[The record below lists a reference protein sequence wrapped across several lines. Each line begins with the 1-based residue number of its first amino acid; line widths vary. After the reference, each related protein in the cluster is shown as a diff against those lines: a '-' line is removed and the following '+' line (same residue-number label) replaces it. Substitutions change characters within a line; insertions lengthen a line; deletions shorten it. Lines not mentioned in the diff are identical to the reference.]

1 MDRGG
6 RMKNHKEKI
15 AYLKDLKQRVYDTPT
30 LDFVSGKRYSNQ
42 KHYFLKLINT
52 MIKDEEK
59 KELK

>member
-1 MDRGG
+1 MWKCKECG
-6 RMKNHKEKI
+6 EKI
-15 AYLKDLKQRVYDTPT
+15 TYLEDLKKRVYDIPS
-30 LDFVSGKRYSNQ
+30 LDFVSGKKYSNQ

>member
-1 MDRGG
+1 
-6 RMKNHKEKI
+6 MKNQKKI
-15 AYLKDLKQRVYDTPT
+15 AYLEDLKQRVNDTPS

-42 KHYFLKLINT
+42 KHYFLKLINA

>member
-1 MDRGG
+1 
-6 RMKNHKEKI
+6 MKNHKEKI

-42 KHYFLKLINT
+42 KHYFLKLINA